1 MNTGPVRIIH
11 GDRDGI
17 VPMSCSERFAETYRE
32 ASELIV
38 VEGIF
43 KTKTK
48 TD

>member
-11 GDRDGI
+11 GDKDG
-17 VPMSCSERFAETYRE
+17 
-32 ASELIV
+32 IV